1 MQDSL
6 TTETTENVDS
16 TYVDNAGSTENSGT
30 NDSLYSGDTN
40 TPESEV
46 SDSVF
51 YDTTTD
57 QTTTDQTEIDQTTT
71 DQTEIDQT
79 TTDQTE
85 VDQTTTDQ
93 TEIDQTTTDQ
103 TEVDQTTT
111 DQTEVDQTTTDQTE
125 VDQTTT
131 DQTEVDQTTTDQ
143 TEVDQD
149 TTVVAENGGN
159 VINVDNDFGGD
170 LKSAIAAASDGD
182 IVELGNNTYSASG
195 VTIDKDITLDGQDG
209 TVIDGGGSSEPIL
222 NITQDADGAT
232 IQDLE
237 LTNANIGIN
246 SYGATDLTLQNLDIN
261 NIGISQPNTDGQNN
275 TGINLDSADGFQ
287 VLNSTISNVGR
298 KGIGVGDT
306 RGGTISGITVQG
318 VNLAAQHPQN
328 HDAGGAKF
336 FNTTDV
342 TLRDSSFSN
351 INAHF
356 IWNDTTHGTT
366 IENNTAQG
374 VGNDYIGYGSN
385 SSIGLPI
392 YGLYNEKSEDSYV
405 SNNNIS
411 AIDGFTAF
419 NSTEFSTQTQSLDT
433 NEFSSLETGSTD
445 YYANEQAEILVATTE
460 DPSQAGFELFA
471 AEYNSQ

>member
-30 NDSLYSGDTN
+30 NDNLYSGD

-57 QTTTDQTEIDQTTT
+57 QTTTDQTTTDQTTT
-71 DQTEIDQT
+71 DQTTTDQT
-79 TTDQTE
+79 TTDQT
-85 VDQTTTDQ
+85 D
-93 TEIDQTTTDQ
+93 
-103 TEVDQTTT
+103 
-111 DQTEVDQTTTDQTE
+111 
-125 VDQTTT
+125 
-131 DQTEVDQTTTDQ
+131 
-143 TEVDQD
+143 
-149 TTVVAENGGN
+149 TVVAENGGN

-170 LKSAIAAASDGD
+170 LKSAIAAANDGD
-182 IVELGNNTYSASG
+182 VVQLGNNTYSASG
-195 VTIDKDITLDGQDG
+195 VTIDKDITLDGQEG

-232 IQDLE
+232 VQDIE

-246 SYGATDLTLQNLDIN
+246 TYGATDLTLQNLDIN

-287 VLNSTISNVGR
+287 VLNVNISNVGR

-306 RGGTISGITVQG
+306 RGGTISGINVQG

-385 SSIGLPI
+385 SSVGLPI

-405 SNNNIS
+405 SNNNIT

-419 NSTEFSTQTQSLDT
+419 NSTEFSTQTQSLNT

-471 AEYNSQ
+471 AEYNGY